1 MVSERTRLL
10 YKKKRKPNATV
21 ALSSL
26 ERSVDKTYRSPNE
39 ETEASL
45 AGAAVPGAVVVVV
58 GVAVDD
64 EAQVPPSLLIL
75 VVVHL
80 SIHKGLD
87 AVGVLQMAAG
97 QLPVEVG
104 GQMRLGGAEVLVVRE
119 EGGGGEEFH
128 PVGIGGV
135 ADGGPKARRGGGE
148 GTLGNV
154 PVRPSVVF
162 GGHHRGTPTSSSE

>member
-1 MVSERTRLL
+1 M
-10 YKKKRKPNATV
+10 
-21 ALSSL
+21 
-26 ERSVDKTYRSPNE
+26 DKTYRSPNE

-128 PVGIGGV
+128 PVGIGRV
-135 ADGGPKARRGGGE
+135 ADGRPQARRGGGE
-148 GTLGNV
+148 GALGNV